1 MPSDTAKKKAKPED
15 SSAITPEVIHDKA
28 VNTMASKVATV
39 ALVGLG
45 AALIEVEL
53 IPGIMLGVAAMLMP
67 DLLPKLGRLVRP
79 MVKGTVRAGY
89 AFADRAREVVA
100 EAGEHMD
107 DIVAEVRSETD
118 HRTTAA
124 SSKPS

>member
-1 MPSDTAKKKAKPED
+1 MASNTRKRSPSREEELSISPEIENGA
-15 SSAITPEVIHDKA
+15 SPLG
-28 VNTMASKVATV
+28 SKVATV

-53 IPGIMLGVAAMLMP
+53 IPGILLGVAAMMAP
-67 DLLPKLGRLVRP
+67 DIMPKLGRILRP

-89 AFADRAREVVA
+89 AFAEKTREFVS

-107 DIVAEVRSETD
+107 DIVAEVRSEKETTPAK
-118 HRTTAA
+118 RT
-124 SSKPS
+124 

>member
-1 MPSDTAKKKAKPED
+1 MASNTRKRSPNREEEPSI
-15 SSAITPEVIHDKA
+15 SSEIENGASPLG
-28 VNTMASKVATV
+28 SKVATV

-53 IPGIMLGVAAMLMP
+53 IPGILLGVAAMMAP
-67 DLLPKLGRLVRP
+67 DIMPKLGRILRP

-89 AFADRAREVVA
+89 AFAEKTREFVS

-107 DIVAEVRSETD
+107 DIVAEVRSEKETTPAK
-118 HRTTAA
+118 RT
-124 SSKPS
+124 